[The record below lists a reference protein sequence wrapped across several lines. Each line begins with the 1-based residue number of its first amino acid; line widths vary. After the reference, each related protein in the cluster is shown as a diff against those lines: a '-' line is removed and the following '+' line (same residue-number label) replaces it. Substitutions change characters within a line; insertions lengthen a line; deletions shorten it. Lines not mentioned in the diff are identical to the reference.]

1 MTIWSSLL
9 GLALLASA
17 PVSGQIDEAEFMN
30 PGMEYRPVPLWFWN
44 NAKVETAELLHQFR
58 QIVTRDGY
66 GGCGILPFGGKF
78 APEYMSEEYFSRY
91 GAMVEAA
98 KASGA
103 VMSLYDEY
111 GFPSGSMGQSTE
123 TEHPVS

>member
-1 MTIWSSLL
+1 MKIWSSLL

-58 QIVTRDGY
+58 QMVTRDGY
-66 GGCGILPFGGKF
+66 GGCGILPFGGVKTRIGVS
-78 APEYMSEEYFSRY
+78 PELVR
-91 GAMVEAA
+91 
-98 KASGA
+98 
-103 VMSLYDEY
+103 
-111 GFPSGSMGQSTE
+111 QT
-123 TEHPVS
+123 THPTFRIVGLVKPTYIN